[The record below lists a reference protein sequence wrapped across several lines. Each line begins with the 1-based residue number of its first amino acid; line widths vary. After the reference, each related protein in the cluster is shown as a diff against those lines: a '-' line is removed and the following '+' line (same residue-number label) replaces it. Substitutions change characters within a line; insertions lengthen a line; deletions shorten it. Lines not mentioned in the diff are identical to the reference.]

1 LRARISK
8 RVVDA
13 LRPGQLISDTEVRGF
28 RARRLG
34 GGLISYELRYGS
46 GPARRFVKLGT
57 HGNITP
63 EQARTLAKQHAG
75 EAAAGKDPASRRREA
90 RAAATHTLDALLDDF
105 LARHVRKQEKALR
118 SADEIER
125 IFRATVRPV
134 LGRRSIYDLRR
145 RNITGLLDQ
154 IEDERGPT
162 AADKALA
169 YLRKCFRWHAARDDR
184 FVPPIVPGMA
194 RTKPRERARDRTLAD
209 QELRDLDKALD
220 ALQPKTDVPACYPRF
235 VRALLFSA
243 QRRTEVAEMRWE
255 EITGDTW
262 VISGARYK
270 TRRDVVMPLTDAMR
284 QLLGPPQSQGFV
296 FSSDGGLRA
305 FSGYSKAKAALD
317 AKIAE
322 LRKQEGRP
330 PMPRWTHH
338 DLRRSARS
346 LMSRAGVSADI
357 AERVLGHIIPGVR
370 GVYDRHAYLDEKRDA
385 LEKLAALVERI
396 LHPPGAVVTFPNK
409 PRQHKI

>member
-1 LRARISK
+1 MRKRITKRA
-8 RVVDA
+8 VDD
-13 LRPGQLISDTEVRGF
+13 LRPGESISDTEVRGF

-34 GGLISYELRYGS
+34 GGLVSYELRYGS

-63 EQARTLAKQHAG
+63 EQARALAKEHAG

-90 RAAATHTLDALLDDF
+90 RAAAAHTLDALLDDF

-125 IFRATVRPV
+125 IFRATVRPA

-145 RNITGLLDQ
+145 RDIAALLDKA
-154 IEDERGPT
+154 EDESGPA

-169 YLRKCFRWHAARDDR
+169 YLRRCFRWHAARDDR

-194 RTKPRERARDRTLAD
+194 RTKPRERARDRVLDD

-220 ALQPKTDVPACYPRF
+220 ALQPRTDVPACYPPF

-243 QRRTEVAEMRWE
+243 QRRTEVARMRWE
-255 EITGDTW
+255 EVTGDTW
-262 VISGARYK
+262 VIPGARYK
-270 TRRDVVMPLTDAMR
+270 TGRDVAVPLTETVR
-284 QLLGPPQSQGFV
+284 QLLGPPRSQGFV
-296 FSSDGGLRA
+296 FSSDGGRRS
-305 FSGYSKAKAALD
+305 FSGYSKAKVALD
-317 AKIAE
+317 ARIAE
-322 LRKQEGRP
+322 LRKKDGRS

-346 LMSRAGVSADI
+346 LMSRASVPADI
-357 AERVLGHIIPGVR
+357 AERVLGHVIPGVR
-370 GVYDRHAYLDEKRDA
+370 GVYDRYEYLNEKHDA
-385 LEKLAALVERI
+385 LERLAGLINRI
-396 LHPPGAVVTFPNK
+396 LHPDEAVVAFPK
-409 PRQHKI
+409 TPGRRA